1 MLRVYHPVR
10 RNHDRQSWQT
20 GLTITTHT
28 KADTIGGFGVTNGDP
43 SSLLP
48 GSAVEH
54 NPLVAI
60 FIIQTNPWLSVGHDS
75 DPKAFWTV
83 SSLRLIP
90 IPPSAR
96 EPELSSGKV
105 SFVVSENDFTRL
117 NDLPGSGEV
126 GSCTNHKTTGPP
138 DPLRSRLGAI
148 GESLGCQRIHRTSS
162 GWFILFPPCSAGRRA
177 KLLILLREFALQ

>member
-1 MLRVYHPVR
+1 MNDTDEFNTVVDWAGR
-10 RNHDRQSWQT
+10 RPHR
-20 GLTITTHT
+20 ITTHT
-28 KADTIGGFGVTNGDP
+28 KAEKIGGFGVTNGDP

-75 DPKAFWTV
+75 DPKA
-83 SSLRLIP
+83 LLPRLVVETDP
-90 IPPSAR
+90 DPALSA
-96 EPELSSGKV
+96 ELELSSNS

-126 GSCTNHKTTGPP
+126 GSCADNEARDHQTRYASASAPSAN
-138 DPLRSRLGAI
+138 LWL
-148 GESLGCQRIHRTSS
+148 QRIQVHRS
-162 GWFILFPPCSAGRRA
+162 GWFIVFPSV
-177 KLLILLREFALQ
+177 LLVAVQNG